1 MFAEQR
7 ILSWTVLLAFS
18 VRVVFTM
25 VFGRE
30 FAMMGDAWSYDLIAQ
45 NILNFGVYSKD
56 PNFLTPTALRTPI
69 YPMFLAGSYA
79 IFGRS
84 FLVVQILQCVLSA
97 ATVWMLFEIAKRSYG
112 RNVAYIA
119 LVISSVYPSFAF
131 YASRLITETLF
142 VFFLVLCSLCFIVCR
157 KNGSFFWW
165 MGFCLSFSLG
175 MILRPVLIFLVPFLV
190 FDVIRLHRNN
200 FKKYATLLGTLVL
213 VFFMLD
219 APWIIRNYQRFG
231 AVVPF
236 TTSGGYAFYGGN
248 NPENQRNVLA
258 RGAWADSNIVPDLQE
273 LYQRDEV
280 ERDRIFYARGLN
292 FLQQNISFIPAHLYY
307 KFMNF
312 WSFNGGTRMKTIA
325 LVCSYG
331 VLLPFFLF
339 GLGLG
344 IRRTLKT
351 MDESFVFLSMIVA
364 FNLAALVFYGSIR
377 FRFPIEPFII
387 LFSALGIEHLRQF
400 FIHSRRSK
408 AEIGS

>member
-1 MFAEQR
+1 MFTEQR
-7 ILSWTVLLAFS
+7 ILGWTVLLAFL
-18 VRVVFTM
+18 VRVVFIA
-25 VFGRE
+25 VFGGE
-30 FAMMGDAWSYDLIAQ
+30 FALTGDAGSYDLIAK
-45 NILNFGVYSKD
+45 NILDFGVFSK
-56 PNFLTPTALRTPI
+56 NSNLTPTALRTPI
-69 YPMFLAGSYA
+69 YPIFLAGSYA
-79 IFGRS
+79 MFGRN

-97 ATVWMLFEIAKRSYG
+97 ATVWLLFEIAKRSYG

-131 YASRLITETLF
+131 YASRLVTETLF
-142 VFFLVLCSLCFIVCR
+142 VFFLVLCSLCFIVFR

-165 MGFCLSFSLG
+165 IGFCLSFSLG
-175 MILRPVLIFLVPFLV
+175 MMLRPVLIFFVPFLV
-190 FDVIRLHRNN
+190 FDVVRLYRNN
-200 FKKYATLLGTLVL
+200 FKRYATLLGTMVL

-231 AVVPF
+231 EIVPF
-236 TTSGGYAFYGGN
+236 TTGGGYAFYGGN

-258 RGAWADSNIVPDLQE
+258 RGAWVDSNIVPDLQE
-273 LYQRDEV
+273 LYQRNEV
-280 ERDRIFYARGLN
+280 ERDRIFYARGFN
-292 FLQQNISFIPAHLYY
+292 FLQQNVAFIPAHLYY

-312 WSFNGGTRMKTIA
+312 WSLNGETKMKTIA

-351 MDESFVFLSMIVA
+351 RDESFVFLSMIVA

-387 LFSALGIEHLRQF
+387 LFSALGIEHLKQF
-400 FIHSRRSK
+400 FIHLRRSK
-408 AEIGS
+408 AEIGG